1 MLATLSADSRPGA
14 GRPGMAGAGMLA
26 ATRTSMYSDFRK
38 IRKVKAN
45 RAMHTIYVNELL
57 GRNQV
62 YAETADFDFVLH
74 FIKEHTGK

>member
-1 MLATLSADSRPGA
+1 M
-14 GRPGMAGAGMLA
+14 
-26 ATRTSMYSDFRK
+26 RTTHDFKRV
-38 IRKVKAN
+38 RKVKVN